1 MSTLCHRARAHPTA
15 RAKVSDRCREP
26 RFNKPLGVPEPWLRP
41 RQCRRGADPA
51 CGVPACTGEDLLAH
65 QPSALILRA
74 SLALVQAHVTERR
87 TQARTASRILPRRSG
102 TTPLGAGLASPGSAG
117 QQLAAA
123 VRSTCDAG
131 SAPRHPVARHV
142 ESSGSTCRCSD
153 ATRSPSDLRG
163 QVPGSTGRATPQDA
177 PRNRSI
183 GCSMGST
190 KRSGGRR
197 RRGMIDRP
205 TIAVRES
212 SWGRGAMPGARPGQG
227 RFGGVAGASS
237 MDEFGASL
245 EWRRRSVGH
254 PCPSEQPGT
263 VSRTPSSSGRAA
275 PGRRARARAAA
286 G

>member
-1 MSTLCHRARAHPTA
+1 MPPGAWAVVRHVEPPCSTCRLSVIELEPIRQLVR
-15 RAKVSDRCREP
+15 KSLIDVVSR
-26 RFNKPLGVPEPWLRP
+26 GSTSHWVVPEPWLRP

-87 TQARTASRILPRRSG
+87 TQARTLPRRSG

-190 KRSGGRR
+190 KRSAGPQTKRD
-197 RRGMIDRP
+197 DRP
-205 TIAVRES
+205 ADDC
-212 SWGRGAMPGARPGQG
+212 RPG
-227 RFGGVAGASS
+227 VV
-237 MDEFGASL
+237 
-245 EWRRRSVGH
+245 VG
-254 PCPSEQPGT
+254 
-263 VSRTPSSSGRAA
+263 
-275 PGRRARARAAA
+275 
-286 G
+286 